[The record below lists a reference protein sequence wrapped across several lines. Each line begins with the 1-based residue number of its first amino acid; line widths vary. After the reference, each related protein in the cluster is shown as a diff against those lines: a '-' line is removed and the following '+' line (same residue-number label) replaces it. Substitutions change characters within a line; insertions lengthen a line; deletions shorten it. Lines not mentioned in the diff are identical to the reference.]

1 MADAGAGLDAGDL
14 GVLNAGTDQ
23 PGTAARDQQIHI
35 AYSGHQSV
43 GRSVGGVLDQ
53 ADRCLGQTGFFQA
66 LPQGCDD
73 GMSTA
78 PCFLAA
84 AQDAGIAALDGKG
97 SGIAG
102 YIGAALVD
110 NGDHA
115 HGHSRLFNDKPVGA
129 LHPVQHPA
137 HRVGQGRYL
146 PDALRHGFNARCG
159 QGQTVQH
166 HIADVPLGRS
176 HILSVG
182 SKDGRL
188 IVCAAQRICH
198 AQQGRIAGGVIGQRK
213 GTFGAAGGFQNF
225 LCGHVFSPP
234 CGPQSGCLRI
244 CLRQCRTKA
253 PGVRRWQ

>member
-1 MADAGAGLDAGDL
+1 MPVPVLDAGDL

-43 GRSVGGVLDQ
+43 GRSVGGVLDR
-53 ADRCLGQTGFFQA
+53 ADRCLGQTGFFRPCRRTVTIALALRQA
-66 LPQGCDD
+66 
-73 GMSTA
+73 
-78 PCFLAA
+78 LAA
-84 AQDAGIAALDGKG
+84 AQDAGIAAFDGKG

-102 YIGAALVD
+102 HIGAALVD
-110 NGDHA
+110 NGDHT

-159 QGQTVQH
+159 QGQTIQH
-166 HIADVPLGRS
+166 HIADVPFGSS
-176 HILSVG
+176 HVLSVG
-182 SKDGRL
+182 GKDGRL

-198 AQQGRIAGGVIGQRK
+198 AQQGRVAGGVIGQRK

-244 CLRQCRTKA
+244 CLRQ
-253 PGVRRWQ
+253 

>member
-23 PGTAARDQQIHI
+23 PGTAARNQQIHI

-66 LPQGCDD
+66 LPQNGDD
-73 GMSTA
+73 SVGTA
-78 PCFLAA
+78 PGLLAA
-84 AQDAGIAALDGKG
+84 AQDTGIAALDGKG

-102 YIGAALVD
+102 HIGAALVD
-110 NGDHA
+110 NGDHT

-137 HRVGQGRYL
+137 HRVGQSGNL
-146 PDALRHGFNARCG
+146 ADALRHGFDARNG
-159 QGQTVQH
+159 QGQTIQH
-166 HIADVPLGRS
+166 HIADVPFGSS

-182 SKDGRL
+182 GKDGRL
-188 IVCAAQRICH
+188 VL
-198 AQQGRIAGGVIGQRK
+198 RIA
-213 GTFGAAGGFQNF
+213 
-225 LCGHVFSPP
+225 
-234 CGPQSGCLRI
+234 
-244 CLRQCRTKA
+244 
-253 PGVRRWQ
+253 